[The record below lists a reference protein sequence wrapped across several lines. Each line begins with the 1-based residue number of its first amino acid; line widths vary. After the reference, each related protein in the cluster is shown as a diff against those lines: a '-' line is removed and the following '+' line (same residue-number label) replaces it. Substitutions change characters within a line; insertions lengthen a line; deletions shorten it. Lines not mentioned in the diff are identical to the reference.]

1 MLLPLFLMFFQSENK
16 FLGGIRILE
25 YFSFFLEKKKSAG
38 NGIIYRSFLKVD
50 NILKWDLCNS
60 SERILEFS

>member
-1 MLLPLFLMFFQSENK
+1 MLLSVFLTFFGLKTNFSVVSEYWNASV
-16 FLGGIRILE
+16 
-25 YFSFFLEKKKSAG
+25 FSWKRKSSASG
-38 NGIIYRSFLKVD
+38 VIYRSFLKVD